1 MLRNLKLGTAVLAL
15 VSAGLAAKAE
25 DLVIYHTWSA
35 PAEVGALGVL
45 RAALEKGGDS
55 WTDIAIP
62 HDTGSNV
69 SLMNLVT
76 GGNPPNVFMESNP
89 GVYRDLNGQGLGLS
103 LTKFMNDNDIL
114 SHYPVSVVN
123 SIMVDGEV
131 MKVPTGIHIDGMIY
145 YNMAVAKAA
154 GVDPAAWKNFDEMFA
169 DFDKIKAAG
178 YVPLAIGAQ
187 QWQIGYLSHALA
199 AALEGPAFYNN
210 IYSGTVDPAAIDS
223 AEMRDLLTW
232 LRKFQAAADPGSVNR
247 DWNAT
252 TNTVITG
259 QALMQLHGD
268 WMKGEWRGAGK
279 VAGVDFGCITPPGAK
294 ALSVTV
300 DSWGLLGGQSD
311 EKTAA
316 ELRFAGIVA
325 DPVVQADFAAIKG
338 STPTRL
344 DAPADKL
351 DICSQNVLAALANP
365 DTQVQNP
372 NSMVDADWM
381 SSLWDVY
388 FAYWSDPAMTVDDA
402 IAKMKENY
410 DTILG

>member
-1 MLRNLKLGTAVLAL
+1 MLNKLKLGTAILAL
-15 VSAGLAAKAE
+15 LSAGVAARAE

-45 RAALEKGGDS
+45 RKALEAGGDT

-89 GVYRDLNGQGLGLS
+89 GVYRDLTKAGLGLT
-103 LTKFMNDNDIL
+103 LTKFMTDNHIIEN
-114 SHYPVSVVN
+114 YPVSVVN
-123 SIMVDGEV
+123 SITVDGEI

-145 YNMAVAKAA
+145 YNIAVAKAA
-154 GVDPAAWKNFDEMFA
+154 GVDPTAWKSFDDMFA

-178 YVPLAIGAQ
+178 YIPIAIGAQ
-187 QWQIGYLSHALA
+187 QWQVGYLTHALA
-199 AALEGPAFYNN
+199 AALEGPAFYNK

-223 AEMRDLLTW
+223 PEMRDLLTW
-232 LRKFQAAADPGSVNR
+232 LRKFQQAADEGSVNR
-247 DWNAT
+247 DWNVT
-252 TNTVITG
+252 TNMVITG
-259 QALMQLHGD
+259 KALMQLHGD

-294 ALSVTV
+294 ALAVTV
-300 DSWGLLGGQSD
+300 DSWGLLGGQSK
-311 EKTAA
+311 EKTDA
-316 ELRFAGIVA
+316 EMRFAAIVA
-325 DPVVQADFAAIKG
+325 DPKIQADFAAIKG

-351 DICSQNVLAALANP
+351 DICSQKVLGALANP
-365 DTQVQNP
+365 DDQVQNP

-388 FAYWSDPAMTVDDA
+388 FGYWSDPTMTADAA

-410 DTILG
+410 DTILK

>member
-1 MLRNLKLGTAVLAL
+1 MLKKLKLGTAVLAL
-15 VSAGLAAKAE
+15 VSAGMTAKSE

-45 RAALEKGGDS
+45 RTALEAGGDT

-89 GVYRDLNGQGLGLS
+89 GVYRDLTKAGLGLP
-103 LTKFMNDNDIL
+103 LTKFMTDNQITE
-114 SHYPVSVVN
+114 HYPVSVVN
-123 SIMVDGEV
+123 SITVDGEI

-154 GVDPAAWKNFDEMFA
+154 GVDPTAWKSFDDMFA

-178 YVPLAIGAQ
+178 YIPIAIGAQ
-187 QWQIGYLSHALA
+187 QWQVGYLTHALA
-199 AALEGPAFYNN
+199 AALEGPEFYNK
-210 IYSGTVDPAAIDS
+210 IYSGTVDPAALDS
-223 AEMRDLLTW
+223 PEMHNLLDW
-232 LRKFQAAADPGSVNR
+232 LRKFQQAADEGSVNR
-247 DWNAT
+247 DWNVT
-252 TNTVITG
+252 TNLVITG
-259 QALMQLHGD
+259 KALMQLHGD

-279 VAGVDFGCITPPGAK
+279 VAGTDFGCITPPGAK
-294 ALSVTV
+294 ALAVTV
-300 DSWGLLGGQSD
+300 DSWGLLGGQSK
-311 EKTAA
+311 EKTDA
-316 ELRFAGIVA
+316 ELRFAAIVA
-325 DPVVQADFAAIKG
+325 DPKIQGDFAAIKG

-351 DICSQNVLAALANP
+351 DICSQKVLTALADPN
-365 DTQVQNP
+365 DQVQNP

-388 FAYWSDPAMTVDDA
+388 FAYWSDPTMTADAA

-410 DTILG
+410 DTILN

>member
-1 MLRNLKLGTAVLAL
+1 MLNKLKLGTAVLAL
-15 VSAGLAAKAE
+15 VSAGMTARAE

-45 RAALEKGGDS
+45 RTALEAGGDT

-89 GVYRDLNGQGLGLS
+89 GVYRDLTAQGLGLP
-103 LTKFMNDNDIL
+103 LTQFMTDNKITE
-114 SHYPVSVVN
+114 HYPVSVVN
-123 SIMVDGEV
+123 SITVDGEI

-145 YNMAVAKAA
+145 YNMEVAKAA
-154 GVDPAAWKNFDEMFA
+154 GVDPTTWKSFDEMFA

-178 YVPLAIGAQ
+178 YQPLAIGAQ
-187 QWQIGYLSHALA
+187 QWQVGYLTHALA
-199 AALEGPAFYNN
+199 AALEGPAFYNA

-223 AEMRDLLTW
+223 PEMRNLLEW
-232 LRKFQAAADPGSVNR
+232 LRKFQQAADEGSVNR
-247 DWNAT
+247 DWNVT

-259 QALMQLHGD
+259 KALMQLHGD

-279 VAGVDFGCITPPGAK
+279 VAGTDFGCIVPPGAK
-294 ALSVTV
+294 ALTVTV
-300 DSWGLLGGQSD
+300 DSWGLLGGQSE

-316 ELRFAGIVA
+316 ELRFASIVA
-325 DPVVQADFAAIKG
+325 DPIVQADFAAIKG

-388 FAYWSDPAMTVDDA
+388 FAYWSDPAMSVDDA
-402 IAKMKENY
+402 IAKIKENY
-410 DTILG
+410 DTILN